1 MAARRASGVSSN
13 PDAATY
19 LQRLPDRRRRDLLW
33 WSRDA
38 PPGAARPDVH
48 VSSRATL
55 PVRLAGPSLVGAV
68 AGASSSIGRLRG
80 ELSGFVGR
88 RSELAA
94 IRVALGGAR
103 LVTLC
108 GPGGIG
114 KTRLAV
120 RAAWEARRAFGDGV
134 WLVELASLR
143 DPALLS
149 AEVARGVGLLDQS
162 AGWAVA
168 TLSEHLAGQQALL
181 VLDNCEHLLDA
192 CAVLAG
198 AVLRACPGLRILAT
212 SRQALGV
219 TGEVTFAV
227 PPMSV
232 PDRGDLRPPEKLLQF
247 EAVRLFAERG
257 AAVLPGFRIDAANS
271 QAVAELCARLEGI
284 PLAIELAA
292 VRLRALSPEQILAR
306 LADRFALLSAG
317 DPADPRHR
325 TLQVTLDWSYDL
337 LPPPEQAMWQR
348 ASVFAGSFDLNAAEA
363 VCAGDGVAAEAILD
377 LVDQLVAKSILRR
390 SPGGDPARYRMLDT
404 VREYGQQRLRETGG
418 AQALALQHRGFYA
431 RLAARPDALGPRQLE
446 WIDALDAD
454 HENLRAALEYGLS
467 ETTEAAAG
475 LAMACDLWLYWETR
489 GHLTEGRRHM
499 DALLAQ
505 VQSPCALRTRGLW
518 AAGYLALI
526 QGQVLA
532 AGRLLDEALRA
543 AQGQGDA
550 EAIAYASQFL
560 GRAVWFHGDQARG
573 LALTADALARHRAA
587 GDWQGV
593 VLTLV
598 QLGVMRAFMGDP
610 AAAVRLFQECIGACE
625 ERGERWNRSYALWGL
640 GLATW
645 LLGDTERAGELERA
659 ALRIKREIG
668 DQIGAALCIEAL
680 AWIAASQRHPAR
692 AVILLGAAASA
703 REAIPATLAGPLSAY
718 HETTVQDCR
727 RVLGRDLF
735 AASLA
740 KGSALSPSRRVAA
753 ALEEPATAGPAA
765 GVQDPGIRLT
775 AREMEVAALVA
786 EGLSNKE
793 IAARMVISPRT
804 AETHVQ
810 HIMDKLGFTA
820 RSQIAAWSASRRTP
834 RPARAPDKDT

>member
-1 MAARRASGVSSN
+1 MSGLALAALAWGAMAA
-13 PDAATY
+13 
-19 LQRLPDRRRRDLLW
+19 
-33 WSRDA
+33 
-38 PPGAARPDVH
+38 
-48 VSSRATL
+48 
-55 PVRLAGPSLVGAV
+55 AG
-68 AGASSSIGRLRG
+68 SSIGRLRG

-120 RAAWEARRAFGDGV
+120 LAAWEARRAFGDGI

-143 DPALLS
+143 DPALLAS
-149 AEVARGVGLLDQS
+149 EVARAMGLLDQS

-168 TLSEHLAGQQALL
+168 ALSEHLAGRQALL

-198 AVLRACPGLRILAT
+198 AVLRACPGVRILAT

-219 TGEVTFAV
+219 TGEVTVAV
-227 PPMSV
+227 PSLSV
-232 PDRGDLRPPEKLLQF
+232 PDNGDLRPPEKLLQF
-247 EAVRLFAERG
+247 EAVRLFAERA
-257 AAVLPGFRIDAANS
+257 AAVLPGFGIDAANS
-271 QAVAELCARLEGI
+271 RAVADLCVRLEGI

-306 LADRFALLSAG
+306 LGDRFRLLSAG

-325 TLQVTLDWSYDL
+325 TLLATLDWSYDL
-337 LPPPEQAMWQR
+337 LPQSEQAMWRR
-348 ASVFAGSFDLNAAEA
+348 ASVFSGSFDLDAAEA
-363 VCAGDGVAAEAILD
+363 VCGGDGVDTGEIVD

-404 VREYGQQRLRETGG
+404 VREYGQQRLREAGHATT
-418 AQALALQHRGFYA
+418 LRRRHRDFYA
-431 RLAARPDALGPRQLE
+431 RLAARGDALGPRQLE
-446 WIDALDAD
+446 WIDALDAS
-454 HENLRAALEYGLS
+454 HENLRAELEYGDG
-467 ETTEAAAG
+467 EAAEAAAG

-499 DALLAQ
+499 DALLAHAG
-505 VQSPCALRTRGLW
+505 SPCPLRTRGLW
-518 AAGYLALI
+518 VAGYLALV
-526 QGQVLA
+526 QGDVAA
-532 AGRLLDEALRA
+532 AGRLLEAALRA
-543 AQGQGDA
+543 AEEQDDA
-550 EAIAYASQFL
+550 EGIAYASSFL
-560 GRAVWFHGDQARG
+560 GRAAWFLGDPVRG
-573 LALTADALARHRAA
+573 HALTQEALARHRAA
-587 GDWQGV
+587 DDWQGT
-593 VLTLV
+593 VLTLA
-598 QLGVMRAFMGDP
+598 QLGIMRAFMGNP
-610 AAAVRLFQECIGACE
+610 EAALAPLRECADCCE

-645 LLGDTERAGELERA
+645 LLGDAELADELQRS
-659 ALRIKREIG
+659 ALRLKREVG
-668 DQIGAALCIEAL
+668 DQVGSALCVEAL
-680 AWIAASQRHPAR
+680 AWIAASRQRPAR

-703 REAIPATLAGPLSAY
+703 REAIPAALLPPLSAH
-718 HETTVQDCR
+718 HEAAYGTASRLLGQDA
-727 RVLGRDLF
+727 F
-735 AASLA
+735 AAGLA
-740 KGSALSPSRRVAA
+740 GGHALSPARRVAA
-753 ALEEPATAGPAA
+753 ALEEPVTSGQGSA
-765 GVQDPGIRLT
+765 VQDPQIRLT

-793 IAARMVISPRT
+793 IAGRIVISPRT

-820 RSQIAAWSASRRTP
+820 RSQIAAWSARTGS
-834 RPARAPDKDT
+834 

>member
-1 MAARRASGVSSN
+1 V
-13 PDAATY
+13 
-19 LQRLPDRRRRDLLW
+19 
-33 WSRDA
+33 
-38 PPGAARPDVH
+38 
-48 VSSRATL
+48 
-55 PVRLAGPSLVGAV
+55 VGAV

-94 IRVALGGAR
+94 IRVALGAAR

-120 RAAWEARRAFGDGV
+120 RAAWEARRAFRDGV
-134 WLVELASLR
+134 WLVELANLR
-143 DPALLS
+143 DPALLT

-162 AGWAVA
+162 AGWAPA
-168 TLSEHLAGQQALL
+168 TLSEHLTGRQALL

-198 AVLRACPGLRILAT
+198 AVLRACPGVRILAT

-219 TGEVTFAV
+219 TGEVTLPV
-227 PPMSV
+227 PPLSV
-232 PDRGDLRPPEKLLQF
+232 PDRGDLRPEKLLQF

-257 AAVLPGFRIDAANS
+257 AAVLPGFGIDAANS
-271 QAVAELCARLEGI
+271 QAVADLCLRLEGI

-292 VRLRALSPEQILAR
+292 VRLRALSAGQILAR

-325 TLQVTLDWSYDL
+325 TLQATLDWSYDL
-337 LPPPEQAMWQR
+337 LPAPEQAMWQR
-348 ASVFAGSFDLNAAEA
+348 ASVFAGSFDLDAAEA
-363 VCAGDGVAAEAILD
+363 VCADDAGAVVD

-418 AQALALQHRGFYA
+418 AQTLARRHRDFYA
-431 RLAARPDALGPRQLE
+431 RLAARADALGPRQLE
-446 WIDALDAD
+446 WIDALDAG

-467 ETTEAAAG
+467 ETAEAAAG

-505 VQSPCALRTRGLW
+505 VQSPCALRSRGLW
-518 AAGYLALI
+518 AAGYLALV

-532 AGRLLDEALRA
+532 ARRLLEEALRA
-543 AQGQGDA
+543 AEGHGDA

-573 LALTADALARHRAA
+573 LALTEDALARHRAA
-587 GDWQGV
+587 GDWQGT

-598 QLGVMRAFMGDP
+598 QLGIVRAFMGDP
-610 AAAVRLFQECIGACE
+610 AAAVRLFQECADSCQ

-668 DQIGAALCIEAL
+668 DQVGSALCIEAL
-680 AWIAASQRHPAR
+680 AWIAASQRHPAH
-692 AVILLGAAASA
+692 AAILLGAAASA

-718 HETTVQDCR
+718 HEAAVRDCR
-727 RVLGRDLF
+727 RVLGKDLF
-735 AASLA
+735 TADLA
-740 KGSALSPSRRVAA
+740 KGSALSPSRLVAA

-775 AREMEVAALVA
+775 AREVEVAALVA
-786 EGLSNKE
+786 EGLSNRE

-804 AETHVQ
+804 AETHVR

-820 RSQIAAWSASRRTP
+820 RSQIAAWSRG
-834 RPARAPDKDT
+834 PADAAAGPGATSKDT